1 MGITRY
7 RDYRIHNPFFKEQLT
22 NTRNDAGPLR
32 SNSWLLHLCPRHA
45 EVWAEKDLIGFN
57 QIARATMHCG
67 FETGIVRL
75 NKLAGGTAALRIT
88 AARYA
93 AVSA

>member
-1 MGITRY
+1 
-7 RDYRIHNPFFKEQLT
+7 
-22 NTRNDAGPLR
+22 
-32 SNSWLLHLCPRHA
+32 
-45 EVWAEKDLIGFN
+45 
-57 QIARATMHCG
+57 MHCG